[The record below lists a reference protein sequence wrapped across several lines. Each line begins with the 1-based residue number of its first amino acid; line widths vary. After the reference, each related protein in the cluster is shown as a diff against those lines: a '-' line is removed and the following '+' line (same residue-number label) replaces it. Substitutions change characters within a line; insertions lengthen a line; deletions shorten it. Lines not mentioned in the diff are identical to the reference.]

1 MTWVHAVWQRIK
13 LLGRRSALNRGLD
26 EEICFH
32 IEQQTEKNR
41 RAGMSP
47 DDARR
52 QAMVTFGGVERVKE
66 HTRDEFRAALL
77 EDSTRDIL
85 YGTRALWRAP
95 GFTVMSALTIALGIG
110 SIATVFSVV
119 HAVVLRPLPFDRPD
133 QLVRLVET
141 VPPEISPTGA
151 ARRRI
156 TDSLSVGELY
166 EIRHRA
172 RAVSFVA
179 AYVNAYMTLT
189 DTAQTARLEGWRV
202 EPDLFPMLG
211 VQPLYGRVF
220 ATNEAAP
227 GADGVIIVGHAA
239 WQRHLGGRPDVI
251 GRTLTLDNRRYTV
264 IGVMP
269 PEFEFPV
276 EFASR
281 DFWLP
286 LVLDVST
293 AQARNVRLPTA
304 ARLATGVSIEQAA
317 AEVGSL
323 LRAMNGK
330 ASAYEFVRVHDEW
343 VAPIR
348 AALRALAVAV
358 VLVFLI
364 AAVNVSS
371 LLLARTATRQR
382 EMAIRTALGGGRAR
396 LVRLL
401 LTESVLV
408 ALMGSAAG
416 IALAFVSVRML
427 RTLAATM
434 PRMDLGM
441 LTAFPRLGEI
451 VIDLPVLSFTVGVA
465 LLTGIVCGVAPAVRY
480 TRPGDAE
487 LLRQAVSSTASGAN
501 RWYGSARD
509 VLVAAQVAL
518 ATTLLVGAGLLAQSL
533 LTLSRA
539 DVGYEPE
546 GVVTFQ
552 VALPA
557 GKYKGPTLEGFAE
570 TLVEDLARV
579 EGVTAAAYTPLLP
592 MVTLLEHSAS
602 FRRVPGPP
610 TGQSPPDDDLRGVSH
625 NYFKVMGI
633 DVLAGRG
640 LSADDRAGRPRVVVI
655 NRAMARRH
663 FPGKDPIGKT
673 AYLQR
678 LTEPWEIVGVVDDV
692 RQMGPAQDPK
702 PQAFVDS
709 RQWPGMAPGFRF
721 LQYYAVRVNTQV
733 DVVTP
738 RIRDVVR
745 GLDPDAAVYNLA
757 PMGALLDNSVS
768 RPRFYAALGAAFS
781 GIALLIAA
789 AGLYGT
795 VAYFVA
801 ARTREIGIRVALGAR
816 REQVMR
822 LVLYRSAI
830 VTGVGMV
837 LGGVG
842 ALLLTRYLEG
852 LLFGLSPLDPATFVA
867 VTLLFG
873 TVAAIATFVPA
884 KRVLSVDPLVALRH
898 E

>member
-1 MTWVHAVWQRIK
+1 MTWIYEVWRRIR
-13 LLGRRSALNRGLD
+13 LLGGRSALDSGLD
-26 EEICFH
+26 EEIRFH

-41 RAGMSP
+41 RAGMGP
-47 DDARR
+47 EDARR

-66 HTRDEFRAALL
+66 DTRDEFRVTLL
-77 EDSTRDIL
+77 EDSTRDIR
-85 YGTRALWRAP
+85 YGVRALWRAP
-95 GFTVMSALTIALGIG
+95 GFTVVSALSIALGIG
-110 SIATVFSVV
+110 SVATVFSVV
-119 HAVVLRPLPFDRPD
+119 HAVVFRPLPFDRPD

-141 VPPEISPTGA
+141 VPPDVSATGA
-151 ARRRI
+151 ALRRI
-156 TDSLSVGELY
+156 TDSISVGELH

-172 RAVSFVA
+172 QAVSHIA

-189 DTAQTARLEGWRV
+189 ETAQTARVEGWRV

-220 ATNEAAP
+220 AKSEAAT

-251 GRTLTLDNRRYTV
+251 GRTLTLDNKRYAV
-264 IGVMP
+264 VGVMP

-281 DFWLP
+281 DFWVP

-293 AQARNVRLPTA
+293 AQARDVRVPTVS
-304 ARLATGVSIEQAA
+304 RLADGVSIEQAA

-330 ASAYEFVRVHDEW
+330 TSAYDFVRVHDEW
-343 VAPIR
+343 VEPIR

-364 AAVNVSS
+364 ASVNVSS
-371 LLLARTATRQR
+371 LLLARTATRRR

-408 ALMGSAAG
+408 ALVGSAAG
-416 IALAFVSVRML
+416 IALAFVAVRLL

-441 LTAFPRLGEI
+441 LTAFPRLGEV

-465 LLTGIVCGVAPAVRY
+465 LLTGIACGVAPAVRY
-480 TRPGDAE
+480 TRPGDADV
-487 LLRQAVSSTASGAN
+487 LRQGVGSTASPA
-501 RWYGSARD
+501 RHWYAGARD
-509 VLVAAQVAL
+509 LLVVAQLAL
-518 ATTLLVGAGLLAQSL
+518 ATILLVGAGLLAQSFVS
-533 LTLSRA
+533 LTRA

-557 GKYKGPTLEGFAE
+557 GKYKGLTLEGFAE
-570 TLVEDLARV
+570 ALVAELATA

-610 TGQSPPDDDLRGVSH
+610 TSQSPPDDDLRGVSH
-625 NYFKVMGI
+625 DYFQVMGI

-640 LSADDRAGRPRVVVI
+640 LSPHDRAGRPRVVVI
-655 NRAMARRH
+655 NRAMARQH
-663 FPGKDPIGKT
+663 FPGEDTIGKT

-678 LTEPWEIVGVVDDV
+678 VTEPWEIVGVVEDV
-692 RQMGPAQDPK
+692 RQLGPAQHPK

-733 DVVTP
+733 DVIAP
-738 RIRDVVR
+738 RIREVVR
-745 GLDPDAAVYNLA
+745 RLDANAAVYNLA
-757 PMGALLDNSVS
+757 PMGALLGNAVS

-781 GIALLIAA
+781 GMALLIAA
-789 AGLYGT
+789 TGLYGT

-816 REQVMR
+816 REQVMG
-822 LVLYRSAI
+822 LVLHRSAI
-830 VTGVGMV
+830 ITGVGIV
-837 LGGVG
+837 LGGLG
-842 ALLLTRYLEG
+842 ALLVTRYLESM
-852 LLFGLSPLDPATFVA
+852 LFELSPLDPATFVA
-867 VTLLFG
+867 VALVFG
-873 TVAAIATFVPA
+873 IVAAIATSVPA